1 MLLKLGGGLEHRIP
15 NANPARRAPAIH
27 PTRIAGAEPQTRQVK
42 YSRPWLSKRELQLEP
57 ETIAEIPVEAIEDGR
72 NDGIVDRTA
81 VHEPHSRQ
89 SLS

>member
-1 MLLKLGGGLEHRIP
+1 MRIP
-15 NANPARRAPAIH
+15 RGELRRFI
-27 PTRIAGAEPQTRQVK
+27 RLESRGAEPQTRQVK